1 VDILEVKKMSKKV
14 VEVKTLKVG
23 KYVIIDGEASKI
35 TSIQTSS
42 PGKHGAA
49 KARVE
54 AIGIFDN
61 QKRNFVKPVD
71 SKCDVPMIDKR
82 LGQVLALMGDDV
94 QLMDLETY
102 ETFEIPI
109 PDDLKGKLNE
119 GSEVD
124 YIMAMGKKKVMR
136 IKS

>member
-1 VDILEVKKMSKKV
+1 MSKKV

-23 KYVIIDGEASKI
+23 KYVIIGGEASKI
-35 TSIQTSS
+35 TSLQTSS

-54 AIGIFDN
+54 ASGIFDG

-82 LGQVLALMGDDV
+82 LGQVLSIMGKNDV

-102 ETFEIPI
+102 ETFDIPI
-109 PDDLKGKLNE
+109 PDELKGKLNE

-124 YIMAMGKKKVMR
+124 YIMAMGKKKLMR
-136 IKS
+136 IKK

>member
-1 VDILEVKKMSKKV
+1 MSKKV

-23 KYVIIDGEASKI
+23 KYVIIGGEASKI

-54 AIGIFDN
+54 ALGIFDK

-82 LGQVLALMGDDV
+82 LGQVLSIMGKNDV

-109 PDDLKGKLNE
+109 PEELQGKLNE

-124 YIMAMGKKKVMR
+124 YIMAMGKKKLMR
-136 IKS
+136 IKG

>member
-1 VDILEVKKMSKKV
+1 MSKKV
-14 VEVKTLKVG
+14 LEVKTLKVG

-54 AIGIFDN
+54 AMGIFDN

-109 PDDLKGKLNE
+109 PDKLNE

>member
-1 VDILEVKKMSKKV
+1 MSKKV

-23 KYVIIDGEASKI
+23 KYVIISDEASKI
-35 TSIQTSS
+35 TSISTSS

-54 AIGIFDN
+54 AVGIFDN
-61 QKRNFVKPVD
+61 QKRTFVKPVD

-94 QLMDLETY
+94 QLMDMETY
-102 ETFEIPI
+102 ETFEIEVPAE
-109 PDDLKGKLNE
+109 LKGKLNE
-119 GSEVD
+119 GAEVD
-124 YIMAMGKKKVMR
+124 YIVAMGNKKVMR
-136 IKS
+136 IKG

>member
-1 VDILEVKKMSKKV
+1 MSKKV

-54 AIGIFDN
+54 ALGIFDK

-82 LGQVLALMGDDV
+82 LGQVLALMGKDDV

-109 PDDLKGKLNE
+109 PDELKGKLNE

-124 YIMAMGKKKVMR
+124 YIMAMGKKKLMR
-136 IKS
+136 IKG

>member
-1 VDILEVKKMSKKV
+1 MSKKV
-14 VEVKTLKVG
+14 LEVKTLKVG

-136 IKS
+136 IKN

>member
-1 VDILEVKKMSKKV
+1 MSKKV

-54 AIGIFDN
+54 AMGIFDK

-109 PDDLKGKLNE
+109 PDELKGKLNE
-119 GSEVD
+119 GAEVD

>member
-1 VDILEVKKMSKKV
+1 MSKKV
-14 VEVKTLKVG
+14 LEVKTLKVG
-23 KYVIIDGEASKI
+23 KYVIIGGEASKI
-35 TSIQTSS
+35 TSLQTSS

-54 AIGIFDN
+54 AMGIFDN

-109 PDDLKGKLNE
+109 PDELKGKLNE

>member
-1 VDILEVKKMSKKV
+1 MSKKV
-14 VEVKTLKVG
+14 LEVKTLKVG

-54 AIGIFDN
+54 AMGIFDN

-109 PDDLKGKLNE
+109 PEELKGKLNE

>member
-1 VDILEVKKMSKKV
+1 MSKKV

-54 AIGIFDN
+54 AMGIFDN

-109 PDDLKGKLNE
+109 PEELKGKLNE